1 MMKKVAAVMLC
12 LAGPFTLSVQ
22 AQQGSAAN
30 FGPSIG
36 DREFSLSGSAISDR
50 RFDNTNLGITG
61 DIGWYL
67 RGHLVLGVRQS
78 IHYADFED
86 DFLTN
91 DFWSGATRGYLNL
104 QDTDGRMRPFA
115 GGSLGAVY
123 GDGVNNSG
131 FAGLDG
137 GLKYYLLEDTYA
149 LGRIEYQWF
158 FSGSNDAENALLDS
172 DFSYTV
178 GLGYNF

>member
-1 MMKKVAAVMLC
+1 M
-12 LAGPFTLSVQ
+12 
-22 AQQGSAAN
+22 
-30 FGPSIG
+30 
-36 DREFSLSGSAISDR
+36 
-50 RFDNTNLGITG
+50 
-61 DIGWYL
+61 
-67 RGHLVLGVRQS
+67 VLGVRQS
-78 IHYADFED
+78 IHYADFEG
-86 DFLTN
+86 DFLAN

-123 GDGVNNSG
+123 GDGVNDSG
-131 FAGLDG
+131 FVGLDG

-158 FSGSNDAENALLDS
+158 FSRSNDAENALLDS